1 MNTKVTT
8 PFRFR
13 NIGSKTLLTNEVGDF
28 GMFKEGI
35 VERMLNSTL
44 TEEEETRLGDLLIHF
59 DENQDWKLLTL
70 ARRIRGKSKVVSPR
84 LSYIILIPTL
94 RCDLSCSYCQVSRA
108 PLHEKGFD
116 WDAGKLAAF
125 EDFLVGRQVEEVK
138 IEFQG
143 GEPTLRPDLIRE
155 VIKITEKRCSKS
167 EFVICTNL
175 QSISKATEDIYE
187 KPNVSIST
195 SIDGP
200 EEVMDFNR
208 TKNRDLTNQFFR
220 NFYSVLNK
228 YGPNKIAA
236 LPTVSANML
245 EDPERLV
252 DFYISLG
259 FDTIF
264 LRPVNYMGFARKTY
278 RELANDIE
286 RWIVFYRRAIEYIA
300 KINENTFFEEFYF
313 SLLLKRIFH
322 PIENGF
328 VDFRSPN
335 FFMNDYCVIDFDGK
349 IYPSDEARM
358 LSRTRHIDLS
368 LGELGSSID
377 TEKVGNLNWHS
388 MNQVEPDCVH
398 CAYMPYCGI
407 DIIDDLSRY
416 NRIDSPKFDTWFCRR
431 HMMLFDF
438 IFDKIASHDIGWL
451 NIFLKWIYRKADPPH
466 SYEIF
471 YDKAEI

>member
-1 MNTKVTT
+1 M
-8 PFRFR
+8 
-13 NIGSKTLLTNEVGDF
+13 
-28 GMFKEGI
+28 
-35 VERMLNSTL
+35 
-44 TEEEETRLGDLLIHF
+44 DL
-59 DENQDWKLLTL
+59 
-70 ARRIRGKSKVVSPR
+70 
-84 LSYIILIPTL
+84 
-94 RCDLSCSYCQVSRA
+94 
-108 PLHEKGFD
+108 
-116 WDAGKLAAF
+116 
-125 EDFLVGRQVEEVK
+125 
-138 IEFQG
+138 
-143 GEPTLRPDLIRE
+143 
-155 VIKITEKRCSKS
+155 
-167 EFVICTNL
+167 
-175 QSISKATEDIYE
+175 
-187 KPNVSIST
+187 
-195 SIDGP
+195 
-200 EEVMDFNR
+200 NR
-208 TKNRDLTNQFFR
+208 TKNRDLTNQFFE
-220 NFYSVLNK
+220 NFYAVLNK
-228 YGPNKIAA
+228 YGPNKISA
-236 LPTVSANML
+236 LPTISANML

-259 FDTIF
+259 FDSIF

-286 RWIVFYRRAIEYIA
+286 RWIVFYKRAIEYIA
-300 KINENTFFEEFYF
+300 KINENIFFEEFYF

-322 PIENGF
+322 PTEDGF

-358 LSRTRHIDLS
+358 LSRTKHIDLS

-407 DIIDDLSRY
+407 DITDDLSRY

-438 IFDKIASHDIGWL
+438 IFDKIAAHDIGWL
-451 NIFLKWIYRKADPPH
+451 NIFLKWIYRKANPPQ

>member
-1 MNTKVTT
+1 MKTKVTT

-13 NIGSKTLLTNEVGDF
+13 DVGPKTLLTNEVGDF
-28 GMFKEGI
+28 GMFEEGI
-35 VERMLNSTL
+35 VERILNRTV
-44 TEEEETRLGDLLIHF
+44 TEEEETRLSDLFIHF
-59 DENQDWKLLTL
+59 EEEQDWRLLSLT
-70 ARRIRGKSKVVSPR
+70 RRVKSRGKSVKSK

-116 WDAGKLAAF
+116 WDAEKLSAF
-125 EDFLVGRQVEEVK
+125 DDFLLTHKVEDVK

-155 VIKITEKRCSKS
+155 VIKVTEKRCSKS

-175 QSISKATEDIYE
+175 QSISKAMEDIYE

-200 EEVMDFNR
+200 EDVMDLSR
-208 TKNRDLTNQFFR
+208 TKNRDLTNQFFE
-220 NFYSVLNK
+220 NFYYILKK
-228 YGPNKIAA
+228 YGPNKISA
-236 LPTVSANML
+236 LPTVTANML
-245 EDPERLV
+245 NNPERLV
-252 DFYISLG
+252 DFYIALG

-278 RELANDIE
+278 KELANDIE
-286 RWIVFYRRAIEYIA
+286 SWNVFYRRALEYIA
-300 KINENTFFEEFYF
+300 KINEHTFFEEFYF

-322 PIENGF
+322 LTEDRF

-335 FFMNDYCVIDFDGK
+335 VFMKDYCVIDFDGK

-358 LSRTRHIDLS
+358 LSRTKHIDLS
-368 LGELGSSID
+368 LGELGSAID
-377 TEKVGNLNWHS
+377 AKKVNNLNWHS
-388 MNQVEPDCVH
+388 MNQVEPDCLH

-416 NRIDSPKFDTWFCRR
+416 NRIDNPKFDSWFCRR
-431 HMMLFDF
+431 HMMIFDF
-438 IFDKIASHDIGWL
+438 IFDKIATRDRAWL
-451 NIFLKWIYRKADPPH
+451 DIFLKWIYGRAEPPR

-471 YDKAEI
+471 YDKAKI